1 MTHCTLAPAP
11 EQNIARGSDHM
22 EIPSNETSSARFF
35 DDLKQDR
42 GWAKKVTKRPKG
54 IGRLTVLDV
63 VTSDSQLAS
72 FLEGLDHSGLRVQ
85 CTDLGGESYEFAWAS
100 GYANGSGI
108 RIRGLL
114 VGA

>member
-1 MTHCTLAPAP
+1 
-11 EQNIARGSDHM
+11 M
-22 EIPSNETSSARFF
+22 EIPSSETSSARFF
-35 DDLKQDR
+35 DDLRQDR
-42 GWAKKVTKRPKG
+42 GWAQKVAKRPQG

-63 VTSDSQLAS
+63 VTNDSQLAS

-85 CTDLGGESYEFAWAS
+85 CTDLGGESYDFAWAS